1 MIINLLEEVFFG
13 EVRIGFLHGEKVA
26 CKILFGKS
34 FKNKTENDLFMRE
47 ISILSE
53 LRHQN
58 VITYLG
64 TSVDQ
69 NRKIIVMEYME
80 YGCLHDHII
89 SRPMDYP
96 LLVKIAK
103 DIANGMQFLHDKRIL
118 HRDFN
123 SKNILL
129 TAGPIAKVADFG
141 LSRKKLDDTTLS
153 YTMGQVPWMAPEV
166 LQLSKNY
173 TTKSDVYSFG
183 ILLWEMV
190 ARKSPCPPELSYI
203 SMANKV
209 VKEQWRPDVPD
220 GVSSDWKKT
229 H

>member
-1 MIINLLEEVFFG
+1 
-13 EVRIGFLHGEKVA
+13 
-26 CKILFGKS
+26 
-34 FKNKTENDLFMRE
+34 
-47 ISILSE
+47 
-53 LRHQN
+53 
-58 VITYLG
+58 
-64 TSVDQ
+64 
-69 NRKIIVMEYME
+69 MEYME

-220 GVSSDWKKT
+220 GVSSDWKKLT
-229 H
+229 EASWSQSENLRPTFTEIHKILSEFNVSPCTEVVLTTAPSSVSREGTYDEDVLMMDINDLSKKYDGEFA